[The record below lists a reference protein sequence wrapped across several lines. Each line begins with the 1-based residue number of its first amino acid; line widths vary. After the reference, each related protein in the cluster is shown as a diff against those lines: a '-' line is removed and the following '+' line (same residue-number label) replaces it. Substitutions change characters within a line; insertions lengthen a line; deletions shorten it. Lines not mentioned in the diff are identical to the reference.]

1 MNDQHALIEHEA
13 RHRITERVARAS
25 APRVRATRRQQ
36 VARGL
41 RRFADRLDG

>member
-1 MNDQHALIEHEA
+1 MNEQHALIEREA
-13 RHRITERVARAS
+13 HHQITERVARAS
-25 APRVRATRRQQ
+25 TPKVRSSRRHQ